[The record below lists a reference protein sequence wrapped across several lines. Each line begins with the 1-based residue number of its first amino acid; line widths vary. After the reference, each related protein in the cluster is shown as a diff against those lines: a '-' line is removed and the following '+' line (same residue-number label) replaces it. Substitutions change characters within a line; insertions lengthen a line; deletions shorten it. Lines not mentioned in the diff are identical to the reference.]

1 MQELARQP
9 SANASEAETLSWT
22 LALNSEAA
30 TDALGRFL
38 AEGLRPGDVVALSG
52 GLGSGKTT
60 LARTIIRALAGDDAL
75 EVPSPT
81 FTLLQSYDTATG
93 PVVHLDLYRVDNP
106 RDLQELGY
114 DEIDTA
120 IVLMEW
126 PERAGLRLGAS
137 RVEIM
142 LELAADVGENAR
154 SAKLAGFGDIAAR
167 LVRTRALR
175 TVLDRSGWGASA
187 RLPLQGDASPRGYER
202 LAKPTG
208 ETAILMISP
217 PRPDG
222 PPVRKGKPYSAIAK
236 LAESIHAF
244 AAMDRG
250 LRALG
255 FSAPRIYGEEL
266 DAGLLLIEDLGLEP
280 VVDAEGPIPERYGE
294 ATRLLAK
301 LHGMTLSGALPVG
314 DGSEHVLPAYDL
326 EALLIE
332 VELLL
337 DWYVPHIGRNLLSG
351 SARAEFVN
359 LWTET
364 LQPIVD
370 GPTTWT
376 LRDYHSPN
384 LIWLADRD
392 DVGRVGLLDFQD
404 AVLGHAAYDVAS
416 LLQDARVSV
425 PSELEIRLLGLYA
438 RERHAA
444 DPAFDSAAFARAY
457 AILGTQRA
465 TKILGIFARLD
476 QRDGKPQYLAH
487 LPRIEAYLAR
497 NLAHSALARLKGWY
511 DTHLRRLA
519 PVDDAPTPDS
529 ASESAPPTEPAPSEP
544 SEPVPSSEPA
554 PR

>member
-1 MQELARQP
+1 MLELARQP
-9 SANASEAETLSWT
+9 LPAGTETEALTWT

-38 AEGLRPGDVVALSG
+38 ADGLRPGDLVALSG

-60 LARTIIRALAGDDAL
+60 LARTVIRALTADEAL

-81 FTLLQSYDTATG
+81 FTLMQSYDTPAG
-93 PVVHLDLYRVDNP
+93 AVVHIDLYRVDGP
-106 RDLQELGY
+106 RDLEELGF
-114 DEIDTA
+114 DDIDAA

-126 PERAGLRLGAS
+126 PERAGQRLSAS
-137 RVEIM
+137 RVEITID
-142 LELAADVGENAR
+142 LAPEVGENAR
-154 SAKLAGFGDIAAR
+154 TAKLAGFGDIAAR
-167 LVRTRALR
+167 LNRARALR
-175 TVLDRSGWGASA
+175 TVLDRSGWGTSG
-187 RLPLQGDASPRGYER
+187 RMPLQGDASTRAYER
-202 LAKPTG
+202 LVKPTG

-217 PRPDG
+217 PRTDG
-222 PPVRKGKPYSAIAK
+222 PPVRRGKPYSAIAR

-266 DAGLLLIEDLGLEP
+266 DAGLLILEDLGLEP
-280 VVDAEGPIPERYGE
+280 VVDCDGPVPDRYGE

-301 LHGMTLSGALPVG
+301 LHGMKLPGALPVV
-314 DGSEHVLPAYDL
+314 DGSEHLLPPYDL

-364 LQPIVD
+364 LQEIVD
-370 GPTTWT
+370 GPATWT

-392 DVGRVGLLDFQD
+392 GVGRVGLLDFQD
-404 AVLGHAAYDVAS
+404 AVLGHPAYDVAS

-425 PSELEIRLLGLYA
+425 PSELELRLLGLYA
-438 RERHAA
+438 RERRNQ
-444 DPAFDSAAFARAY
+444 DRTFDSAAFARAY
-457 AILGTQRA
+457 AILGAQRA

-476 QRDGKPQYLAH
+476 KRDGKPQYIAH
-487 LPRIEAYLAR
+487 LPRIEAYLDR
-497 NLAHSALARLKGWY
+497 NLAHPALSPLKGWY

-519 PVDDAPTPDS
+519 AMDDA
-529 ASESAPPTEPAPSEP
+529 AAPAEPGEPALP
-544 SEPVPSSEPA
+544 
-554 PR
+554 